1 MTISR
6 SCGTFKGVL
15 LLEVVVEILKC
26 DHAVENQPDFRVML
40 FSTIYEVFSPW
51 IKSMRMITKNRSH
64 PSSAFFLVVLF
75 IVCNTRWFHPLTL
88 SMKP

>member
-40 FSTIYEVFSPW
+40 FSTIYEVFSPL
-51 IKSMRMITKNRSH
+51 IKSMRMITKIY
-64 PSSAFFLVVLF
+64 AFMERLL
-75 IVCNTRWFHPLTL
+75 L
-88 SMKP
+88 SNSTIDL